1 MIRGQWSGRA
11 LALVLGVLVTV
22 GAYAQQPAAPSS
34 GTEGSSAEQPA
45 RPALEAQAIDLLK
58 ATGNRLA
65 AARSMRFTA
74 VVSYESPSSSG
85 LPLVY
90 TTRSEV
96 LLQRPDKL
104 RVITPGDGPAFE
116 FYYDG
121 KTVTAY
127 SPGENFVSIAA
138 APPTIDAALE
148 AVYHAAAIYFPFT
161 DMIVADPYKDIAD
174 GLTLAFYIGQSS
186 VVGGTTTDMV
196 AYESDGTFV
205 QLWIGADDKLPR
217 MARAVYLN
225 DPSQLRH
232 QVEFSNWQLDTAV
245 PADAFAAAQ
254 DATAMRIP
262 FACPDAEL
270 VAPDI
275 STPAQG
281 ESSKPGKEVRQP

>member
-1 MIRGQWSGRA
+1 MIRLQSSGRR
-11 LALVLGVLVTV
+11 LALVLGVLVSV
-22 GAYAQQPAAPSS
+22 GAHAQQPAAPPS
-34 GTEGSSAEQPA
+34 GTEGSSAEQQA
-45 RPALEAQAIDLLK
+45 RPALEAQAIDLLQ
-58 ATGNRLA
+58 AMGNHLE

-74 VVSYESPSSSG
+74 VVSYESLSSSG

-104 RVITPGDGPAFE
+104 RVITPGDGPAYE

-138 APPTIDAALE
+138 APATIDAALE
-148 AVYHAAAIYFPFT
+148 LVYHAAATYFPFT

-174 GLTLAFYIGQSS
+174 GLTHAFYIGQSS

-225 DPSQLRH
+225 DPAQLRH
-232 QVEFSNWQLDTAV
+232 QVEFSNWQLDIDAPT
-245 PADAFAAAQ
+245 DAFAAAQ
-254 DATAMRIP
+254 AATAMRIP
-262 FACPDAEL
+262 FARPDAEL
-270 VAPDI
+270 VEPDV

-281 ESSKPGKEVRQP
+281 MSSKPGKEVQQP